1 MKALITGGVGF
12 IGSHLAARL
21 LARGDQV
28 VVYDNLSA
36 GSIDRIES
44 CLSDPRFQFVK
55 GELLDFQQVSHV
67 VKGAEIVFHMAS
79 NPDISKSMIQT
90 DLDLRLGVMT
100 LYNVLE
106 SMRLSGCN
114 KVFFPSGSG
123 VYGDVGPT
131 PTSEDFAPMRPV
143 SMYGASK
150 LACEAMISAF
160 CHMFDMQAWIGRLA
174 NIVGSRQTHGVIL
187 DFVKKLERDQKRLQI
202 LGDGKQSKPFLHVSE
217 CVDAIQTMIEKSKE
231 TINVFNVAPD
241 DSIEVREIA
250 QIVVEEMGLTG
261 IRFEYSG
268 GKRGWKGDVP
278 VVRMDTTKL
287 RRIGWMNK
295 LSSGEA
301 VRLAA
306 QELIS
311 ELAGARTEVDSR

>member
-1 MKALITGGVGF
+1 MITGGAGF

>member
-1 MKALITGGVGF
+1 
-12 IGSHLAARL
+12 
-21 LARGDQV
+21 
-28 VVYDNLSA
+28 
-36 GSIDRIES
+36 
-44 CLSDPRFQFVK
+44 
-55 GELLDFQQVSHV
+55 
-67 VKGAEIVFHMAS
+67 
-79 NPDISKSMIQT
+79 
-90 DLDLRLGVMT
+90 
-100 LYNVLE
+100 
-106 SMRLSGCN
+106 
-114 KVFFPSGSG
+114 
-123 VYGDVGPT
+123 
-131 PTSEDFAPMRPV
+131 
-143 SMYGASK
+143 
-150 LACEAMISAF
+150 
-160 CHMFDMQAWIGRLA
+160 MFDMQAWIGRLA

>member
-1 MKALITGGVGF
+1 MITGGVGF

>member
-1 MKALITGGVGF
+1 LITGGVGF